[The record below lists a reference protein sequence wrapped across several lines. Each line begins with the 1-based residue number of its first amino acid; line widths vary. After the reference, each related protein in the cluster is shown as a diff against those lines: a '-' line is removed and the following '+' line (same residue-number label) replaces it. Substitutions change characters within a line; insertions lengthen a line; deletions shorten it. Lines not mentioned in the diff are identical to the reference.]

1 MTIKDWIQTYAREL
15 EGSDAERELEAIV
28 NTPVKIMG
36 KSVDE
41 ICVILSALEL
51 ERLADMKM
59 TMSYLDYWMK
69 KVRDEHHKAMQ
80 KAINS
85 SLRRYQSNL
94 LKAIGESDGSTG
106 AAPSY
111 TIPGFGGVKDSLDEL
126 TIRKGDRGDE

>member
-1 MTIKDWIQTYAREL
+1 M
-15 EGSDAERELEAIV
+15 

-85 SLRRYQSNL
+85 SLRRYERTPNEHWHQN
-94 LKAIGESDGSTG
+94 
-106 AAPSY
+106 
-111 TIPGFGGVKDSLDEL
+111 
-126 TIRKGDRGDE
+126 R